1 MWLYPSPEIGGLEGR
16 RGGSGSSSDWVSSSG
31 LISLWSHPETFVGTR
46 HQKKK
51 KYRKPEGPYKSFSFI
66 CLTYNEIPTPKRH
79 ICRADRC
86 RALVCS
92 SLEPGRGWVCPLSP
106 PSNPPHSWPL
116 AIAQAETEK
125 LEMRGISLVV
135 QGVAR
140 DRALVTRPGQII
152 V

>member
-1 MWLYPSPEIGGLEGR
+1 MQSRQMQGPGVQQPRTKQG
-16 RGGSGSSSDWVSSSG
+16 
-31 LISLWSHPETFVGTR
+31 VGV
-46 HQKKK
+46 
-51 KYRKPEGPYKSFSFI
+51 PP
-66 CLTYNEIPTPKRH
+66 
-79 ICRADRC
+79 
-86 RALVCS
+86 
-92 SLEPGRGWVCPLSP
+92 SP